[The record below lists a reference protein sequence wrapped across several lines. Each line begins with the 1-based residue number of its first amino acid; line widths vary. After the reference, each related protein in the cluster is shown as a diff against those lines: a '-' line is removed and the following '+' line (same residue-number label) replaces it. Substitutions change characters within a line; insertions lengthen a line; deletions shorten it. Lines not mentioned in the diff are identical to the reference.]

1 MASVAA
7 GGGCW
12 RLVAGQGL
20 QVSPHDTT
28 LCRGEKGGGRSQRNK
43 EMEME
48 NAAAEQI
55 SLHPPAS
62 LHAIEIAFNGCQ
74 QQKREK

>member
-7 GGGCW
+7 GGGWW
-12 RLVAGQGL
+12 RDKVCRCHPMT
-20 QVSPHDTT
+20 PHS
-28 LCRGEKGGGRSQRNK
+28 GGGEGGGRRSQRNK

-74 QQKREK
+74 QQKRVK